1 MINELAHAERVHS
14 VVLDAAGPWLPPK
27 ITQLVKGVSFLP
39 TVVPQLHALL
49 DDLGIVAA
57 LNEEFVLLLCPIHHG
72 VGSGL
77 LLSFVELL

>member
-1 MINELAHAERVHS
+1 MIHELAHAKRVHS
-14 VVLDAAGPWLPPK
+14 IVLDAAGPGLPPK

-57 LNEEFVLLLCPIHHG
+57 LNEEFVLLLCPIHHC